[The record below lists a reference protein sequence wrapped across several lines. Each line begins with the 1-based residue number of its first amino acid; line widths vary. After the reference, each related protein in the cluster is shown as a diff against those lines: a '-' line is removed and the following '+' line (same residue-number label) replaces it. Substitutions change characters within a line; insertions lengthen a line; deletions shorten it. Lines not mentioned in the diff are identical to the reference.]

1 MKALRRRYGKAKLPG
16 MEKGLRGVAQRL
28 ESAEQNFIATL
39 MDRGGI
45 TRAEAVKVLALY
57 RKMKLVTRDAIGGV
71 INVKH
76 GGFLDRDVILRAL
89 HKAP

>member
-1 MKALRRRYGKAKLPG
+1 

-28 ESAEQNFIATL
+28 ASAEENFIATL
-39 MDRGGI
+39 MERGSI
-45 TRAEAVKVLALY
+45 TRPEAERVLALY
-57 RKMKLVTRDAIGGV
+57 RKMKLVRRDAVSGV

-76 GGFLDRDVILRAL
+76 GGFLDRDVIQRAL